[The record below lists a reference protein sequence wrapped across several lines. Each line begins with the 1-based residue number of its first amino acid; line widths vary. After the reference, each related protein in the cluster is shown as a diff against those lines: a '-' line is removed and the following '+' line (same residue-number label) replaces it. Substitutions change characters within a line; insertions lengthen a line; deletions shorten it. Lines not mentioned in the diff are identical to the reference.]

1 MSREEL
7 ELDALTTVSADLY
20 YDLAD
25 NIDSVTD
32 EELYKLI
39 ACDGKGNLK
48 LKKLFKTKEL
58 AIQQRKSWEKNYGS

>member
-1 MSREEL
+1 MSTSIKVNWSCECRPER
-7 ELDALTTVSADLY
+7 TTGY
-20 YDLAD
+20 
-25 NIDSVTD
+25 IDSDTD
-32 EELYKLI
+32 EDLYKLI

>member
-1 MSREEL
+1 MSTSIKVNWSCECRPER
-7 ELDALTTVSADLY
+7 TTGY
-20 YDLAD
+20 
-25 NIDSVTD
+25 IDSVTD

>member
-1 MSREEL
+1 MSREDL
-7 ELDALTTVSADLY
+7 ETLAKQTVSPDLY
-20 YDLAD
+20 YDLCD
-25 NIDSVTD
+25 TIDSVTD

>member
-1 MSREEL
+1 MSTSIKVNWSCECRPER
-7 ELDALTTVSADLY
+7 TTGY
-20 YDLAD
+20 
-25 NIDSVTD
+25 IDSDTD

>member
-1 MSREEL
+1 MSTSIKVNWSCECRPER
-7 ELDALTTVSADLY
+7 TTGY
-20 YDLAD
+20 
-25 NIDSVTD
+25 IDSDTD

-58 AIQQRKSWEKNYGS
+58 AIQQRKSWENNYGS